1 MVAGGGSGGT
11 ERTLAALLLADGR
24 FPSGAHAHSLGLE
37 AAVAAG
43 LVADVDD
50 LRAWL
55 EGCLG
60 TSWRLDAA
68 VAVHAAALA
77 TGAAGEVSA
86 VVAAGADGAVGAA
99 GVAGP
104 AGGPDAWAVLDAEV
118 SARTTSPLLRRVSR
132 QLGRQLLRA
141 AGRTWP
147 SAALAALP
155 DVHPDGPHVA
165 VVQGA
170 AAASAGLTPT
180 ETAVVTLHGAVQLAT
195 SAAVRL
201 LGLDPYAVTALVADL
216 GPALAAVADEV
227 VAVHGA
233 DAGRTGGRFDPAAL
247 PAAGAPMTD
256 VLLAHH
262 AVADGRLF
270 SS

>member
-1 MVAGGGSGGT
+1 MVDEGGATGT
-11 ERTLAALLLADGR
+11 ERSLALLLLTDGR

-37 AAVAAG
+37 AAVATG
-43 LVADVDD
+43 LVADVED

-60 TSWRLDAA
+60 TTWRLDAA
-68 VAVHAAALA
+68 VAVQAFGLA
-77 TGAAGEVSA
+77 RRGAP
-86 VVAAGADGAVGAA
+86 AGAGAVS
-99 GVAGP
+99 
-104 AGGPDAWAVLDAEV
+104 WAVLDAEV
-118 SARTTSPLLRRVSR
+118 TARTTSPLLRRVSR

-141 AGRTWP
+141 GSRTWP
-147 SAALAALP
+147 SAFLASLP

-170 AAASAGLTPT
+170 VAASAGLGVTQ
-180 ETAVVTLHGAVQLAT
+180 AALVTLHGAVQLAA

-216 GPALAAVADEV
+216 GPHLATVADEV
-227 VAVHGA
+227 VGA
-233 DAGRTGGRFDPAAL
+233 AGDGPTDL